1 MRAPKQPVML
11 VRVGT
16 RCLIVDDNPRFLRS
30 ARNLLKRQGVS
41 VIGVASN
48 GGEAIA
54 IAAAD
59 RPDVALVDVDLG
71 DEDGLDVARALASAQ
86 VPVPVILIS
95 AYAEQDLQGVLE
107 NSVALGFLPKSVVSR
122 QAIDDL
128 LARAG
133 ENPDSKRRSD
143 S

>member
-1 MRAPKQPVML
+1 
-11 VRVGT
+11 
-16 RCLIVDDNPRFLRS
+16 
-30 ARNLLKRQGVS
+30 VS

-54 IAAAD
+54 IATAD

-95 AYAEQDLQGVLE
+95 AYGEQDLQGVLE
-107 NSVALGFLPKSVVSR
+107 DSVALGFLPKSVVSR

-133 ENPDSKRRSD
+133 ENPEPKRRSD

>member
-1 MRAPKQPVML
+1 
-11 VRVGT
+11 
-16 RCLIVDDNPRFLRS
+16 LIVDDNPRFLRS
-30 ARNLLKRQGVS
+30 ARNLLRRQGVS

-71 DEDGLDVARALASAQ
+71 DEDGLDVARALASAE

-95 AYAEQDLQGVLE
+95 AYGEQDLQGVLE

-128 LARAG
+128 LQRAAA
-133 ENPDSKRRSD
+133 NPESKRRSD